1 MAKKLAAIVLSGFVC
16 LMLAMD
22 KLSASGYF
30 FPLFYE
36 IPEGSVGIFT
46 SGDRLYDGVYT
57 PGVHPIWPS
66 DEALI
71 VSTLPEKAVI
81 KKLPCLTAD
90 GIDVEFGE
98 VAVAYRVLED
108 GVWAMVDHFGV
119 GFVVPLIEKPVQQE
133 LANWCAG
140 LTAKGVLLEKKDR
153 LRQHLM
159 DHLAS
164 HLHVAQS
171 GHSPGL
177 LVIGL
182 EISSPAVPDEVI
194 DSLLERSNAEPEPEP
209 EPEDSAHEDP
219 LSAPLSEYEAVTE
232 EPLEKEEIITDVD
245 LGAHASGESPE
256 FFFQKDDNSPVAGQ
270 SDTLEASV
278 FAETNWA
285 TNEPGVAIEDVRHPE
300 SHGVDAAHVDL
311 SDGKLAGHGPVF
323 TRDHRD
329 ALQQNPIFKSLWK
342 NDSSRLYVGW

>member
-1 MAKKLAAIVLSGFVC
+1 MAKRLVAIVLPGFVC

-30 FPLFYE
+30 FPLLYE

-46 SGDRLYDGVYT
+46 SGDRLYDGVYP

-71 VSTLPEKAVI
+71 VSILPEKAVI
-81 KKLPCLTAD
+81 KKIPCLTAD
-90 GIDVEFGE
+90 GIEVEFGE

-119 GFVVPLIEKPVQQE
+119 SFVVPLIEKPVQQG

-140 LTAKGVLLEKKDR
+140 LTAEGVLLEKKGR
-153 LRQHLM
+153 LKQYLM

-177 LVIGL
+177 LVTGL
-182 EISSPAVPDEVI
+182 EISNPAVPDEVI
-194 DSLLERSNAEPEPEP
+194 DNLLERSNVEP
-209 EPEDSAHEDP
+209 EPEDSAPEDP
-219 LSAPLSEYEAVTE
+219 LSAPLYEAVTE
-232 EPLEKEEIITDVD
+232 EPLEKEEIISDAYT
-245 LGAHASGESPE
+245 GEHASEERPE
-256 FFFQKDDNSPVAGQ
+256 FFFQQDDDSPVARQ
-270 SDTLEASV
+270 SDTVEASV
-278 FAETNWA
+278 FAETDWF
-285 TNEPGVAIEDVRHPE
+285 TGESGVAIKDVGHPE
-300 SHGVDAAHVDL
+300 SHGVDAAHVDR
-311 SDGKLAGHGPVF
+311 SGKVAGHNSVF
-323 TRDHRD
+323 TGDPQD
-329 ALQQNPIFKSLWK
+329 ALQQNPISRSLWK
-342 NDSSRLYVGW
+342 NDNSRLYVGW

>member
-1 MAKKLAAIVLSGFVC
+1 MAKRLVAIVLPGFVC

-46 SGDRLYDGVYT
+46 SGDRLYDGVYP

-71 VSTLPEKAVI
+71 VSVLPEKAVI
-81 KKLPCLTAD
+81 KKIPCLTAD
-90 GIDVEFGE
+90 GLEVEFGE

-119 GFVVPLIEKPVQQE
+119 DFVVPLIEKPVQQG
-133 LANWCAG
+133 LADWCAG
-140 LTAKGVLLEKKDR
+140 LTAKGVLLEKKGR
-153 LRQHLM
+153 LKQHLM
-159 DHLAS
+159 DYLAS

-177 LVIGL
+177 LVTGL

-194 DSLLERSNAEPEPEP
+194 DDLLERSNAEPEPEP
-209 EPEDSAHEDP
+209 EDSVHEDQ
-219 LSAPLSEYEAVTE
+219 LSAPPLPNHEAVTE
-232 EPLEKEEIITDVD
+232 EPLESEEIITDAYIDV
-245 LGAHASGESPE
+245 HASEERPE
-256 FFFQKDDNSPVAGQ
+256 LFLPQDDNGPVAGQ
-270 SDTLEASV
+270 SDVLEASV
-278 FAETNWA
+278 FAETDWA
-285 TNEPGVAIEDVRHPE
+285 TGEPGVAIADVRHPE
-300 SHGVDAAHVDL
+300 SGLDAAHVDA
-311 SDGKLAGHGPVF
+311 DEKVAGHGPVL
-323 TRDHRD
+323 TGDQQG
-329 ALQQNPIFKSLWK
+329 AAQQNPISRSLWK
-342 NDSSRLYVGW
+342 NDNSRLYVGW